1 MYITTIY
8 SNLSKHQ
15 KRKLNLFLKS
25 NFDSNGN
32 FEFEQMTIIILD
44 LLDDVIIGCVCLFDN
59 KFLLDKLELNN
70 VETKNYSFNGP
81 NTHGCFI
88 YNLCV
93 DKNHRNQKVG
103 NNLLC
108 YTMDKMRELNIEYLH
123 THAESEI
130 SRMLFL
136 KNGFMEDNQ
145 FTSIN
150 NDTIFSMS
158 KYL

>member
-8 SNLSKHQ
+8 SSLSKNQ
-15 KRKLNLFLKS
+15 KRKLKLFLKS
-25 NFDSNGN
+25 NFNVNGN
-32 FEFEQMTIIILD
+32 FEFEPMTIIILD
-44 LLDDVIIGCVCLFDN
+44 LMDNEIIGCICLFDN

-70 VETKNYSFNGP
+70 IETTNYSLN
-81 NTHGCFI
+81 NSNIHGCFI

-93 DKNHRNQKVG
+93 DKNHRSQKIG

-108 YTMDKMRELNIEYLH
+108 YAMDKMKELNIEYLH
-123 THAESEI
+123 THAESEV

-150 NDTIFSMS
+150 NDTIFVMS